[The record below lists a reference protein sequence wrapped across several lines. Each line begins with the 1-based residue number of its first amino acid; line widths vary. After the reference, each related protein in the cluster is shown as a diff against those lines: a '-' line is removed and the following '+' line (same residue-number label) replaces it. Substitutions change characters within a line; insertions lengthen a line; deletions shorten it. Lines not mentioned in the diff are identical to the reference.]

1 VRGTSLPGREN
12 PCVAETSPPTAAPV
26 RRWLRVG
33 IVLIPALAFIGLLAW
48 ATARSG
54 GPPDVGQPVPEI
66 EGPLL
71 GESGELALSDL
82 EGKPVFVNF
91 WWSGCAPCKDE
102 APLIRDAHER
112 YGDEVAF
119 LGVNVRD
126 GESDALA
133 FADEF
138 GMEWP
143 SIRDEGL
150 DIYRRWGLTGQPE
163 SFFIDEDGVLVQ
175 HVAGPL
181 FESDLTQLLGG
192 LAARNG

>member
-1 VRGTSLPGREN
+1 
-12 PCVAETSPPTAAPV
+12 VAETPPPEPAVT

-33 IVLIPALAFIGLLAW
+33 LVLIPALAFIGLLVF
-48 ATARSG
+48 ATSRTG
-54 GPPDVGQPVPEI
+54 GAPEVGEPVPEL

-71 GESGELALSDL
+71 GEDGDLALSEL

-102 APLIRDAHER
+102 APLLRRAYQE

-119 LGVNVRD
+119 VGVNIRD
-126 GESDALA
+126 AESDALQ
-133 FADEF
+133 FVDEY

-143 SIRDEGL
+143 SIRDLGL

-163 SFFIDEDGVLVQ
+163 SFFIDRDGVLVQ
-175 HVAGPL
+175 HVAGPV
-181 FESDLTQLLGG
+181 FENDLAQLLGA
-192 LAARNG
+192 LAGRNG

>member
-1 VRGTSLPGREN
+1 
-12 PCVAETSPPTAAPV
+12 VAETPPPEPAVT

-33 IVLIPALAFIGLLAW
+33 LVLIPALAFIGLLVF
-48 ATARSG
+48 ATSRTG
-54 GPPDVGQPVPEI
+54 GAPEVGEPVPEL

-71 GESGELALSDL
+71 GEDGDLALSEL

-102 APLIRDAHER
+102 APLLRRAYQE

-119 LGVNVRD
+119 VGVNIRD
-126 GESDALA
+126 AESDALQ
-133 FADEF
+133 FVDEY

-143 SIRDEGL
+143 SIRDLGL

-163 SFFIDEDGVLVQ
+163 SFFIDRDGVLVQ
-175 HVAGPL
+175 HVAGPV
-181 FESDLTQLLGG
+181 FESDLAQLLGA
-192 LAARNG
+192 LAGRNG

>member
-1 VRGTSLPGREN
+1 
-12 PCVAETSPPTAAPV
+12 VAETPAPEAAPG

-54 GPPDVGQPVPEI
+54 GPPDVGKQVPEI
-66 EGPLL
+66 EGLLL
-71 GESGELALSDL
+71 GEGGELALSDL

-102 APLIRDAHER
+102 APLIKDAYDR
-112 YGDEVAF
+112 YGDDVAF

-126 GESDALA
+126 GRSDALE
-133 FADEF
+133 FADEY

-163 SFFIDEDGVLVQ
+163 SFFIDENGVLVQ
-175 HVAGPL
+175 HVAGPV
-181 FESDLTQLLGG
+181 FESDLSQLLGD

>member
-1 VRGTSLPGREN
+1 
-12 PCVAETSPPTAAPV
+12 VAETPPPEPAVT

-33 IVLIPALAFIGLLAW
+33 LVLIPALAFIGLLVF
-48 ATARSG
+48 ATSRTG
-54 GPPDVGQPVPEI
+54 GAPEVGEPVPEL

-71 GESGELALSDL
+71 GEDGDLALSEL

-102 APLIRDAHER
+102 APLLRRAYQE

-119 LGVNVRD
+119 VGVNIRD
-126 GESDALA
+126 AESDALQ
-133 FADEF
+133 FVDEY

-143 SIRDEGL
+143 SIRDLGL

-163 SFFIDEDGVLVQ
+163 SFFIDRDGVLVQ
-175 HVAGPL
+175 HVAGPV
-181 FESDLTQLLGG
+181 FESDLAQLLGALVG
-192 LAARNG
+192 RNG